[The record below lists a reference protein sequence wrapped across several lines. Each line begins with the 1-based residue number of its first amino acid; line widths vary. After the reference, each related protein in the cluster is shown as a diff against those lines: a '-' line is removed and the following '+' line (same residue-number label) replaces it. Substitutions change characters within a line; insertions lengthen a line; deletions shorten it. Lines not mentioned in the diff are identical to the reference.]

1 MKGSDEPE
9 ANYLDA
15 IERTPFDSY
24 LNRRYGE
31 FLLRNG
37 RITEAIGVYEKLLTA
52 QPFNERIR
60 IALAQALAASG
71 MKDEAI
77 RVLISRESP
86 DNYSRKEALLMLG
99 AYCVQNGRFPEAD
112 TIYQELNR
120 IEPDNVDVMINIAA
134 AALYKEDLDSMKH
147 ILDKALKID
156 PESMQVMINMG
167 NYYAKSNQP
176 GEAQKWFTKAVQAD
190 PQNYLAQIGLGVQ
203 TIRAMPQR
211 SGNTAEQLQEGIE
224 HITKAVQLKPDFADG
239 YQILSTIYSKLG
251 KKDEAQNYAN
261 LRDLFQP

>member
-1 MKGSDEPE
+1 
-9 ANYLDA
+9 
-15 IERTPFDSY
+15 
-24 LNRRYGE
+24 
-31 FLLRNG
+31 
-37 RITEAIGVYEKLLTA
+37 
-52 QPFNERIR
+52 
-60 IALAQALAASG
+60 
-71 MKDEAI
+71 
-77 RVLISRESP
+77 VLISRESP

-120 IEPDNVDVMINIAA
+120 IEPDNVDVLINIAA

-147 ILDKALKID
+147 ILDRALKID

-211 SGNTAEQLQEGIE
+211 SGNTTEQLQEGIE

-251 KKDEAQNYAN
+251 KEDQAKKYAG